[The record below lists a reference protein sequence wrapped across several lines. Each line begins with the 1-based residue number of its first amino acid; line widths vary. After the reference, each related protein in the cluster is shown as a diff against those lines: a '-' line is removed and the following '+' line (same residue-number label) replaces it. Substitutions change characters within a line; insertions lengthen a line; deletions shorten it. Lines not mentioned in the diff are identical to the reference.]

1 MGQTSPT
8 KTPEVRQIF
17 PLRLSQEERA
27 TLEQRAAEAGLK
39 LSEYLRQAG
48 LKRKGRTRVKE
59 INRQTYIEL
68 GRIGNNLNQL
78 TKACHIALKQGYSCN
93 LDPTLLQSLSEQLDQ
108 IRLEVIGVNPNS
120 SHEDDWQ
127 TD

>member
-8 KTPEVRQIF
+8 KTPGVRQIF
-17 PLRLSQEERA
+17 PLRLSQGERA

-48 LKRKGRTRVKE
+48 LKRKGRTRVPE

-78 TKACHIALKQGYSCN
+78 TKACHIALSQGYGCH
-93 LDPTLLQSLSEQLDQ
+93 LDPTLLQSLSDKLDQ
-108 IRLEVIGVNPNS
+108 IQLEVIGVNPNS
-120 SHEDDWQ
+120 SDEDDWQ